1 MIDLIKIINKN
12 AADMNNVVVVVEPD
26 LRSGST
32 TLKNQ
37 YFKYFI
43 SSMLLYSV
51 FSELRK

>member
-12 AADMNNVVVVVEPD
+12 AADMNNVVVVEPD